1 VEDSSFNRPPPD
13 EDASS
18 DEASLPT
25 EPKAELTPPPRKP
38 PVAVGIAGAGP
49 ESRPPRPVGLP
60 PGLVRAVDRVLD
72 ALDAAADAVRAVV
85 RGVAQ

>member
-1 VEDSSFNRPPPD
+1 MEDSSFNRPPPD

-25 EPKAELTPPPRKP
+25 EPEVELTPPPRKP
-38 PVAVGIAGAGP
+38 PVAVGATGAGP
-49 ESRPPRPVGLP
+49 EPRPPLPVSLP

-72 ALDAAADAVRAVV
+72 ALDAAADAVRAAV
-85 RGVAQ
+85 RRVA